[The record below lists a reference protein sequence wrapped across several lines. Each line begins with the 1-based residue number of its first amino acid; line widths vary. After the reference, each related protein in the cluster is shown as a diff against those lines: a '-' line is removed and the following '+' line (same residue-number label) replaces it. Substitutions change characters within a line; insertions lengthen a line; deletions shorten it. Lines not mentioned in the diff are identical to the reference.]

1 MVRNAPR
8 QSADIGYTMLG
19 MRDLYLDFAGRKPK
33 DHRIHRSLKRL
44 QTGDVVDLRSAGNGQ
59 VLILDSGRTAVAR
72 LSNSAADGWAQPQLQ
87 QVDGVQVVGMALRI
101 RENCAPEFRDGIVV
115 PEWELPI
122 LEVRHRG
129 LARE

>member
-1 MVRNAPR
+1 MVE
-8 QSADIGYTMLG
+8 
-19 MRDLYLDFAGRKPK
+19 
-33 DHRIHRSLKRL
+33 LKR
-44 QTGDVVDLRSAGNGQ
+44 TSDGR
-59 VLILDSGRTAVAR
+59 VLVLDSGLTAVAR
-72 LSNSAADGWAQPQLQ
+72 LSNSAADGWTQPQLQ